1 MTEYQITQVEVGIPG
16 TARQRRKKV
25 RRLKWDY
32 IKSAIKHMRTTYSAH
47 AEQVPGGKWQVF
59 VSAPGMTTP
68 LRVGFFETEAKALE
82 CGFGVATGIAK
93 KDGE

>member
-1 MTEYQITQVEVGIPG
+1 MTEYQITHVEVGIPSTDG
-16 TARQRRKKV
+16 QRRKVV

-32 IKSAIKHMRTTYSAH
+32 IKSAIKHMRTSYSAH
-47 AEQVPGGKWQVF
+47 AEQVPDGKWQVW

-82 CGFGVATGIAK
+82 FGFGVATGVAK
-93 KDGE
+93 RGGD